1 MFGKMNFKVIVLA
14 LAGLVSI
21 AAGQAEFPAPLHPDT
36 GIWIQQIGDI
46 MPHVATKGTLYYS
59 KYEKNDRVKSIDYLY
74 DGLGHLQIFTE
85 SKDTL
90 CTVDDGIYADAI
102 VFHPDGDLL
111 VAGQGERI
119 YKVSTTAKKQGGNCL
134 VATATPAT
142 QKGGFWHPMMDPNG
156 EILWGIGIPGY
167 LYRFSTKTGPNNIAS
182 TGYMVELE
190 PKDGRS
196 TDKKMT
202 TLIWD
207 GEGTAFFTHSDY
219 NGGGCVAGGGTRAC
233 TETERKNSNNLKNS
247 YFGVLTDTTK
257 TEVTS
262 VNKSQIGGN
271 IGDTVIT
278 KFGTKILIDSLEG
291 AHGGTYDPFSKTIFV
306 FGGSKI
312 VQIQPY
318 RENGTI
324 KAKVVAEINMREYFF
339 EETKDNLTEPRTPS
353 VGWRLDNGFADGLGH
368 LFVTSHSGHLI
379 FVDYSSNPNKLIK
392 DNIFMQVQW
401 IDNYLVGITQPKVT
415 LPDEDNSAPEF
426 TSISNTYEV
435 SENTPIGTKIGEF
448 VVHDEDD
455 SDLDKLTIIVTDNS
469 ATTTRN
475 AAKLF
480 EVVQVGKTNEET
492 HLTQFA
498 IMVKQDLDYEVLY
511 KNSNEKA
518 AFNVTLTVLDDGGHT
533 ISQPITLQVNDVN
546 EVPYFAQTSYIFAV
560 PENITKETSL
570 GIANAYDPDIYNP
583 EYSTLYF
590 TLDGEDATS
599 FNISESSGEISTSK
613 SATIDYET
621 KNIYEFYA
629 VVTDNTFTQTIPVTV
644 AIEDVNEDIDSSS
657 STSNDDESSSSEASS
672 SSSQNIESSSSENE
686 EVDSSSSS
694 SNDDESSSS
703 ETFSSSSQDIE
714 SSSSENEEINSSSST
729 SNDDES
735 SSSETSSSSYQ
746 DIESSSSE
754 ISSNSSASGNSNS
767 NGYSSSSSK
776 VFSSSSSQN
785 IESSSS
791 TFSPGSNDNGNKPGF
806 FVRMTGSFEFEI
818 VLDEDLP
825 RLARQYAV
833 MDMKGQVLSTGELNS
848 REARV
853 KVATSGMYVVK
864 VGLGY
869 KRVNVK

>member
-21 AAGQAEFPAPLHPDT
+21 AAGQAEIPAPLHPDT
-36 GIWIQQIGDI
+36 GIWIQQIGDLV
-46 MPHVATKGTLYYS
+46 PHAVTKGTLYYT
-59 KYEKNDRVKSIDYLY
+59 KYEPNDRVKSIDYLY

-90 CTVDDGIYADAI
+90 CTEDDGINGSSGI
-102 VFHPDGDLL
+102 VLHPDGDLL
-111 VAGQGERI
+111 VAAQGERI
-119 YKVSTTAKKQGGNCL
+119 YKVSTTAKKQGGSCR

-142 QKGGFWHPMMDPNG
+142 QKGGFWHLMMDPNG
-156 EILWGIGIPGY
+156 ENLWGAGIPGY

-182 TGYMVELE
+182 TGYQVELN
-190 PKDGRS
+190 PKGPKHEDI
-196 TDKKMT
+196 KKLT
-202 TLIWD
+202 AITWD

-219 NGGGCVAGGGTRAC
+219 YGGGCEAGGGTSAC
-233 TETERKNSNNLKNS
+233 SESTLNSSSYKQRLGNT

-278 KFGTKILIDSLEG
+278 KFGTKVLIDSLEG
-291 AHGGTYDPFSKTIFV
+291 AHGVSYDPYSKTIFV
-306 FGGSKI
+306 FGGAKI

-318 RENGTI
+318 RENGEI
-324 KAKVVAEINMREYFF
+324 KAKVVATIDMREYFF
-339 EETKDNLTEPRTPS
+339 EESNYNLSRPRTAG
-353 VGWRLDNGFADGLGH
+353 VGWRLHQGSADGLGH
-368 LFVTSHSGHLI
+368 LFVASNSGHLI
-379 FVDYSSNPNKLIK
+379 FVDYSSNPKKLIK

-401 IDNYLVGITQPKVT
+401 IDNYLDALTFAKET

-426 TSISNTYEV
+426 TSISSTYEV

-518 AFNVTLTVLDDGGHT
+518 TFNVTLTVLDDGGHA

-621 KNIYEFYA
+621 KNVYEFYA
-629 VVTDNTFTQTIPVTV
+629 VVTDNTFTKTIPVTV
-644 AIEDVNEDIDSSS
+644 AIEDVNEDVDSSS
-657 STSNDDESSSSEASS
+657 SANNDEDSSSSVSNDDESSSSTENASSSSKTSS
-672 SSSQNIESSSSENE
+672 SSSQNVESSSSINE
-686 EVDSSSSS
+686 DADSSSSANNDEDSSSSVNEDVDSSSSAS
-694 SNDDESSSS
+694 SNDEYSSSSKNTESSSS
-703 ETFSSSSQDIE
+703 SYHYVVSSSSANKEIKYSSSANNGNV
-714 SSSSENEEINSSSST
+714 SSSSN
-729 SNDDES
+729 ND
-735 SSSETSSSSYQ
+735 
-746 DIESSSSE
+746 
-754 ISSNSSASGNSNS
+754 
-767 NGYSSSSSK
+767 
-776 VFSSSSSQN
+776 
-785 IESSSS
+785 
-791 TFSPGSNDNGNKPGF
+791 NKPGF
-806 FVRMTGSFEFEI
+806 YVRMTGSFEFEI

-833 MDMKGQVLSTGELNS
+833 MDMKGQVLYTGELSN

-853 KVATSGMYVVK
+853 KVSTPGAYVIR

-869 KRVNVK
+869 KKVNVK